1 MTTSCP
7 NTSWPGS
14 IMRGIHTFVKSVS
27 LGLCKVCFVFVFV
40 FKELFLSVKSGS
52 LGLCKVVCV
61 CVCVCVRVI
70 PVSVN
75 YVSLR
80 GIPVSVNL

>member
-1 MTTSCP
+1 M
-7 NTSWPGS
+7 
-14 IMRGIHTFVKSVS
+14 F
-27 LGLCKVCFVFVFV
+27 LLCF

-61 CVCVCVRVI
+61 CVRVI

-80 GIPVSVNL
+80 GIPVPVNL